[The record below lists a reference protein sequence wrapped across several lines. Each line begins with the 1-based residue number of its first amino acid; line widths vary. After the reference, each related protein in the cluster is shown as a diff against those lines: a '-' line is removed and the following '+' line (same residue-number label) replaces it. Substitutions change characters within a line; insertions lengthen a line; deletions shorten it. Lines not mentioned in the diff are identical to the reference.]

1 MKRTKRIAAGV
12 ASLAMVASM
21 ALALPMGAS
30 AATAYDTTLATQTVS
45 KSVST
50 DGTSANVTS
59 ETVNGTTTLK
69 KVLRIDDTAN
79 IPKAEFKFTT
89 KAGTAIAA
97 TYDSSNNKLLTLPV
111 LAGVNPQSIT

>member
-1 MKRTKRIAAGV
+1 MKRTKRIAAGM
-12 ASLAMVASM
+12 ASLAMIASM
-21 ALALPMGAS
+21 ALSMPLGAS

-79 IPKAEFKFTT
+79 IPSATFKFTT
-89 KAGTAIAA
+89 SAGTAIEA
-97 TYDSSNNKLLTLPV
+97 T
-111 LAGVNPQSIT
+111 